1 MVIFCYFYNMGEKI
15 NKEFEKFQEELKIKE
30 TRLKFPTKF
39 TLSSNIDDMIEE
51 LKNKKIT
58 L

>member
-1 MVIFCYFYNMGEKI
+1 MGEKI

-30 TRLKFPTKF
+30 TGLKFPTKF